1 MTNDT
6 LLRQQT
12 TTDLK
17 KQVTTLVIWAQ
28 KSILLLYWIVQ
39 FSFAN
44 RRICLHNEL
53 INSSINP
60 LVLSLQR
67 RSMATNLL
75 VCFQTFRSND
85 SMMTV
90 STTTTNYYYKLSAII
105 STQVMKID
113 AIILTFM
120 ITIQWN
126 YSTLKKDVAR
136 NSKKRWETLVK
147 FMNFAPH
154 FSAKEGREKERETL
168 HEIR

>member
-17 KQVTTLVIWAQ
+17 KQVITLVIWAQ
-28 KSILLLYWIVQ
+28 KSILLLYWIIQ

-90 STTTTNYYYKLSAII
+90 STTTTNYYYKSSAII
-105 STQVMKID
+105 YPSYENRCHHFDFYDHDSVKLFD
-113 AIILTFM
+113 
-120 ITIQWN
+120 
-126 YSTLKKDVAR
+126 
-136 NSKKRWETLVK
+136 SKKGRSQK
-147 FMNFAPH
+147 F
-154 FSAKEGREKERETL
+154 
-168 HEIR
+168 